1 MGWGGWGEGRGS
13 GQERL
18 RTTRVEFG
26 EEPAGCHAAG
36 TAMCRQVRW
45 TQEGLSLCCGQWC
58 PTPTPPPPPRP
69 TPTPSGFGSNSI
81 PPGPRWERARAQR
94 GHGAVAP
101 DRGGGGGGRLDQERP
116 ALSRHWV
123 SSPSVG
129 RWRAGGELTPA
140 VRGWGRTRESVQ
152 SAHPPWSSPTSR
164 PPAVA

>member
-58 PTPTPPPPPRP
+58 PPPTPLRPRARPRP
-69 TPTPSGFGSNSI
+69 RQVLAVTAFHQG
-81 PPGPRWERARAQR
+81 RAGKEQGRSAGTGQWR
-94 GHGAVAP
+94 PIGA
-101 DRGGGGGGRLDQERP
+101 GGGTRLDQERP